1 MTPVFSN
8 QCLTAVMD
16 FFFFLARAITKLPSV
31 VFFFSLFF
39 PLPFSPSCC
48 LCSVLPLIGG
58 DEGSCNI
65 DGDGGGNVGSLSLL
79 ERVWV
84 ESLKGL
90 LDRHLG
96 TPHLSK
102 TIAKSVNSLYKNARN
117 HKFIGL

>member
-1 MTPVFSN
+1 MTTVFSN

-16 FFFFLARAITKLPSV
+16 FFFLAHAITKLPSV
-31 VFFFSLFF
+31 VFFFSLFL
-39 PLPFSPSCC
+39 PLPFSSSCR
-48 LCSVLPLIGG
+48 LCSVLPLTGG

-65 DGDGGGNVGSLSLL
+65 DGDVGSLSLL

-90 LDRHLG
+90 LDGHLG
-96 TPHLSK
+96 TPHSSK

-117 HKFIGL
+117 HNFIGL

>member
-1 MTPVFSN
+1 MTTVCSN

-16 FFFFLARAITKLPSV
+16 FFFFLAHAITKLPSV

-39 PLPFSPSCC
+39 PLPFIPSCC
-48 LCSVLPLIGG
+48 ICFILPLIGS

-65 DGDGGGNVGSLSLL
+65 DGDGGGDVGSLSLL

-90 LDRHLG
+90 LDGHLG
-96 TPHLSK
+96 TPHSSK